1 MSCTKMV
8 RLLALLC
15 EYRPCTLFGD
25 LFYSYLTNV
34 DEDFPERASGN
45 EMDEQRKQQMAYQY
59 LCHLEE
65 AKTWVYTCTLCSNAL
80 RNSRRMLASE
90 GELTTSDCEFRWIE
104 ACLKDELPPTTE
116 IEEALRTGVILARVG
131 NYFASEV
138 VPLRK
143 IYDRELKRF
152 QVSFFRRNYHRDFSL
167 SQTVWLLWANQ

>member
-1 MSCTKMV
+1 MQ
-8 RLLALLC
+8 LC
-15 EYRPCTLFGD
+15 GD
-25 LFYSYLTNV
+25 LFYSYVTNV

-65 AKTWVYTCTLCSNAL
+65 AKTWVYTL
-80 RNSRRMLASE
+80 RMDFENSQRISATE
-90 GELTTSDCEFRWIE
+90 GELTTSNCEFRWIE
-104 ACLKDELPPTTE
+104 ACLSDSLPPTTE

-152 QVSFFRRNYHRDFSL
+152 QVSFLRGNYHRDFSL
-167 SQTVWLLWANQ
+167 SQTLWFLWANQ